1 MEKIKTILMLIWLL
15 IVSGIIGFIIIGM
28 WSELGA
34 ETGLDAGLV
43 ILAFVVFGY
52 TLRDFL
58 SKISK

>member
-1 MEKIKTILMLIWLL
+1 MEKRKTILMLIWLL
-15 IVSGIIGFIIIGM
+15 IVSGIIGFVIIGM

-52 TLRDFL
+52 ALRDFV